1 MQSGCP
7 MQIFAMAHAITSA
20 QLRVAA
26 GRTRE
31 RPQLLKQSLTCEL
44 NLNFA
49 YSVFRYRICR
59 AASEGLA
66 RKAYAGTGPN
76 ENNLI
81 VLVRAAPRKGTN
93 P

>member
-44 NLNFA
+44 NLILRIG
-49 YSVFRYRICR
+49 FRYRICR